1 MFINMIDTREQVIA
15 HFSEIFGTSVN
26 EEPTVELLE
35 LQRKLIEEEINEL
48 FSDIESA
55 ISYIKK
61 GETVPKELY
70 ANMLKELADVQIVI
84 SGMSVSFKPLQKLD
98 EAFYLVHES
107 NMSKLDNNGKPIL
120 REDGKI
126 LKGPNY
132 VKPDLSNLIQ

>member
-61 GETVPKELY
+61 VKLY
-70 ANMLKELADVQIVI
+70 QKNYMQTCLK
-84 SGMSVSFKPLQKLD
+84 
-98 EAFYLVHES
+98 
-107 NMSKLDNNGKPIL
+107 N
-120 REDGKI
+120 
-126 LKGPNY
+126 
-132 VKPDLSNLIQ
+132 